1 VASMSTTLKFGEK
14 KILLSDKE
22 YSIPELIKAQLET
35 EVSEKLKSIESN
47 FEITLDTCRENLTTM
62 FEDNEGADLDSEK
75 EDELNDLKEEI
86 EDELNDEA
94 SDYPDE
100 DFNFNE
106 RYEEEFSEKSAKIE
120 DEFETKRKDELEQYL
135 DESLETEIIDDILNE
150 HAPLLAILKSQDLE
164 LYNKFLT
171 AVENMLYIDSAFRN
185 YGPCKLVLL
194 NKLMNFKKHY
204 TLPILDMG
212 PEILTEVKK
221 NFYIFNV
228 KDTFVELLALVKL
241 LDDKYQITQDN
252 LSDHL
257 KTIDCI
263 LEKEL
268 HNFPLL
274 EISSATYKSE
284 RHTD

>member
-1 VASMSTTLKFGEK
+1 MLKIQEEQK
-14 KILLSDKE
+14 NI
-22 YSIPELIKAQLET
+22 ET
-35 EVSEKLKSIESN
+35 EVYNTLKSIEAS
-47 FEITLDTCRENLTTM
+47 FELRLDTCRENLITM
-62 FEDNEGADLDSEK
+62 FKD
-75 EDELNDLKEEI
+75 
-86 EDELNDEA
+86 
-94 SDYPDE
+94 DE
-100 DFNFNE
+100 DFD
-106 RYEEEFSEKSAKIE
+106 E
-120 DEFETKRKDELEQYL
+120 DDLEQYL

-150 HAPLLAILKSQDLE
+150 HAPLLAILKSQDLK

-171 AVENMLYIDSAFRN
+171 EVENMLYIDATFRN